1 MIRDHSLIEELLAVR
16 ALDGLDG
23 GDVQLLEREL
33 DGHGDCLECRRLESE
48 LNDAA
53 GWLGSVL
60 DPVPMDEGAAEAILE
75 RARAGDGAEH
85 EGRGGTAKDEPPTAG
100 DDLAERRI
108 RRRRTRVAITAAAA
122 AFVLVLASIA
132 VLGRRPATKVLSASP
147 TQTVVNFS
155 GAAGGPR
162 LSMLYTPGTAG
173 LVLWGTDVPDPG
185 PGKVYE
191 VWTFHG
197 QTPASAG
204 CLTPSDGAIATTL
217 PADPTGVHLMAVT
230 VESASCPSAPTTT
243 PILTA
248 NL

>member
-1 MIRDHSLIEELLAVR
+1 LH
-16 ALDGLDG
+16 
-23 GDVQLLEREL
+23 REL
-33 DGHGDCLECRRLESE
+33 DGHGDCQECRRLESE

-60 DPVPMDEGAAEAILE
+60 DPVPMSEGSVEAILE
-75 RARAGDGAEH
+75 RARAGEGIERGDG
-85 EGRGGTAKDEPPTAG
+85 GGTAIVEPSTAG
-100 DDLAERRI
+100 DELAERRA
-108 RRRRTRVAITAAAA
+108 RRRRRWVAITAAAA

-147 TQTVVNFS
+147 TQVAVTFT
-155 GAAGGPR
+155 GAAGAPR

-204 CLTPSDGAIATTL
+204 CLTPSAGAIATTL

-248 NL
+248 NLA